1 MNSDLECFQVAKNK
15 VQFQAGYSIYE
26 LMEDYGSEEKCEQA
40 LFKWRYPDGFV
51 CRECGNK
58 SYCELKSRKVLQCNR
73 CKHQQS
79 LTSGTVFDKTKIPL
93 TKWFMSIHLLTQSK
107 TGISAMELMRQIKV
121 NYNTAWKLKHK
132 LLQVMKESDDKSKIG
147 GIIQL
152 DDVYWGGE
160 KRGGKRGRGASGK
173 TPFVAAVALNEEGHP
188 VNMKMTVV
196 EGFKTKA
203 ISEWADKYIEPEAIV
218 ISDGLACF
226 RAIADENRHHLY
238 AKTGGDLDKLEH
250 SAFNWVNTMIGNV
263 KNSLRGSCHSV
274 SSKHLPRHLAEYCF
288 RFNNRF
294 DLRCLLPR
302 LVKAAVKTP
311 PMPYKLLKLAELNG

>member
-1 MNSDLECFQVAKNK
+1 
-15 VQFQAGYSIYE
+15 
-26 LMEDYGSEEKCEQA
+26 
-40 LFKWRYPDGFV
+40 
-51 CRECGNK
+51 
-58 SYCELKSRKVLQCNR
+58 
-73 CKHQQS
+73 
-79 LTSGTVFDKTKIPL
+79 
-93 TKWFMSIHLLTQSK
+93 
-107 TGISAMELMRQIKV
+107 MELMRQIKV

-188 VNMKMTVV
+188 VSMKMTVV

-226 RAIADENRHHLY
+226 KAIADENRHHLY

-302 LVKAAVKTP
+302 LVKAAVETP
-311 PMPYKLLKLAELNG
+311 PMPYKLLKLAGLSG